1 MSLFNNAR
9 RMLDKAQ
16 RYARQNPDKVGR
28 LTDKAARFAD
38 ERTHGKYRRQID
50 NAVRKVYGTIGRGH
64 GRHDERG
71 HGPRG

>member
-1 MSLFNNAR
+1 MSLFNSAR

-16 RYARQNPDKVGR
+16 HYARQNPDKVSR
-28 LTDKAARFAD
+28 FTDKAARFAD

-50 NAVRKVYGTIGRGH
+50 TAVHKVHRTIGGH
-64 GRHDERG
+64 GHRDERG

>member
-1 MSLFNNAR
+1 MSLFNSAR

-16 RYARQNPDKVGR
+16 RYARQNPDKVSR
-28 LTDKAARFAD
+28 MTDKAARFAD

-50 NAVRKVYGTIGRGH
+50 NAVRKVYGTIGGRGH
-64 GRHDERG
+64 RDERG